1 MLRAGDESAFAD
13 LVARHDGAMRF
24 VARSFVRTD
33 AVAEEVVQDT
43 WLAVIRGL
51 DAFEGRSSLR
61 TWIFHILVNRA
72 RTRAVREARTIPFS
86 SLAEA
91 AAQEGPSVDPIL
103 FDRDGRWDQL
113 PDRLAGDPQHHL
125 LAAELRGRLIEA
137 VAELPEAQRTVI
149 TLRDLAGLPSEE
161 VCDLLELS
169 AGNQR
174 VLLHRARTR
183 VRAALAPIVGSE
195 A

>member
-1 MLRAGDESAFAD
+1 
-13 LVARHDGAMRF
+13 MRF

-51 DAFEGRSSLR
+51 DGFEGRSSLR

-86 SLAEA
+86 SLADA
-91 AAQEGPSVDPIL
+91 AAQEGPTVDPIL
-103 FDRDGRWDQL
+103 FDRDGRWDRL
-113 PDRLAGDPQHHL
+113 PDRLDGDPQHHL

-137 VAELPEAQRTVI
+137 VAELPEAQRAVI

-161 VCDLLELS
+161 VCELLELS

-183 VRAALAPIVGSE
+183 VRVALAPLVGSD